1 MFNVCN
7 YSLQVNDLQTFCTW
21 KSDVI
26 QTLTQLFVSPQYYAF
41 ISDRFHSVLEQTTF
55 NSLNAKVAIIQKPV
69 ILRKSINWFLY
80 DSNFRVKRVNGNT
93 ISIHASRPAS
103 MNRFLDQK
111 NFHIIFEIKRNY
123 PFLKRNGMG
132 NITIR
137 SEAFQLLSNT
147 IIMLN
152 N

>member
-7 YSLQVNDLQTFCTW
+7 YNLQVNDLQTFCTW

-69 ILRKSINWFLY
+69 ILRKSINRFLY
-80 DSNFRVKRVNGNT
+80 DSNFRV
-93 ISIHASRPAS
+93 
-103 MNRFLDQK
+103 
-111 NFHIIFEIKRNY
+111 
-123 PFLKRNGMG
+123 
-132 NITIR
+132 
-137 SEAFQLLSNT
+137 
-147 IIMLN
+147 
-152 N
+152 